1 MHRASRL
8 CDWGWFGFGFFLV
21 AAFPPYWM
29 LNRAKHCLS
38 LWPASWSGS
47 KCEYTPVRCM
57 SVVVVWKC
65 LNIAV
70 ILIAQF
76 MVMQFSSQA
85 AQTYCLCCSILGIPV
100 FCWSRKVL
108 STLWQSWN
116 WLETDGIQWDFQAQ
130 FRLNSDSRHPSPCHF
145 LLLLLLDNPSVLPLY
160 CTTSSAPFL
169 LIHEPSWLRALRL
182 LLVRL
187 AALHPPPALWDKPF
201 CLCTCRLWDPLMT
214 DHLEGRWRTVGG
226 AGFGTASSPHGP
238 SVAAW
243 SLCAGWAGATPK
255 SGFVERICTRWTGR
269 DQNYLIVKKGEKKV
283 CVHFLVEILNGAKWE
298 KGEGRSPKLTLGI
311 LPF

>member
-187 AALHPPPALWDKPF
+187 AALHPPPRSLGQTFLPLHLQALRPPDDRSSRGEMENSWRSRIWDSLLSTWALCGCLVPLRWLGWGDSKKWF
-201 CLCTCRLWDPLMT
+201 CWENL
-214 DHLEGRWRTVGG
+214 
-226 AGFGTASSPHGP
+226 
-238 SVAAW
+238 
-243 SLCAGWAGATPK
+243 
-255 SGFVERICTRWTGR
+255 
-269 DQNYLIVKKGEKKV
+269 YLLDWKRSELFN
-283 CVHFLVEILNGAKWE
+283 CE
-298 KGEGRSPKLTLGI
+298 KGREKSLRPLFSRDFEWG
-311 LPF
+311 